1 MSGADV
7 GDAAAEAAMPLAGA
21 DDSAANL
28 RGVKRARPTGLAT
41 PDRGRARTS
50 GWMAR
55 EMRRHGGGA
64 GCGKTPTSS
73 GVFRGGGTGQCPPL
87 A

>member
-1 MSGADV
+1 MVRGQMSGADV

-28 RGVKRARPTGLAT
+28 RGVKRARPTGPAT
-41 PDRGRARTS
+41 PGRGRARTS

-55 EMRRHGGGA
+55 EMR
-64 GCGKTPTSS
+64 
-73 GVFRGGGTGQCPPL
+73 GTRRRRWLRQD
-87 A
+87 ADEQWRI